1 MKQLAKQ
8 LLIKHEDDNIIFNNK
23 KYSIQYKCYKNNKW
37 KIMLESKNNHIIV
50 RFEEKFGEIKNIEIN

>member
-23 KYSIQYKCYKNNKW
+23 KYNIQYKCYKNKNW
-37 KIMLESKNNHIIV
+37 TIMLESNNNSII
-50 RFEEKFGEIKNIEIN
+50 KI

>member
-8 LLIKHEDDNIIFNNK
+8 LLLMHEDDIVVFNNK

-37 KIMLESKNNHIIV
+37 KIMLEANNNHIII